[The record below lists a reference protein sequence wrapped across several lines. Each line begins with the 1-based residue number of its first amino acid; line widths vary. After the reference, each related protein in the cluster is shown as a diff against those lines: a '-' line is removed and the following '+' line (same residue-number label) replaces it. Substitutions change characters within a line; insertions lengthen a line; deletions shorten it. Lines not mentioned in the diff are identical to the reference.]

1 MPTVKCQTL
10 AETSVRYQIVSVHT
24 GKQVVRIEGMA
35 EVEFE
40 KNSICV
46 EGLLI

>member
-40 KNSICV
+40 TFHYVWKVKI
-46 EGLLI
+46 